1 MPYPEEALVPWAAIK
16 LNRPIKWIED
26 RHENFVAM
34 TQERPI
40 TRADIETKLR
50 QIRGEVEDVGSSA
63 RSIGVIVGAVA
74 VVAVVGAVYLFGRR
88 KGRKEKT
95 VVEIRRI

>member
-1 MPYPEEALVPWAAIK
+1 
-16 LNRPIKWIED
+16 
-26 RHENFVAM
+26 M
-34 TQERPI
+34 TATVERNGEV

-50 QIRGEVEDVGSSA
+50 EIRGEVNEVGESA
-63 RSIGVIVGAVA
+63 RSIGMIVGAVA

-88 KGRKEKT
+88 RGRKEKT

>member
-1 MPYPEEALVPWAAIK
+1 VTATATRDSEV
-16 LNRPIKWIED
+16 
-26 RHENFVAM
+26 
-34 TQERPI
+34 

>member
-1 MPYPEEALVPWAAIK
+1 
-16 LNRPIKWIED
+16 
-26 RHENFVAM
+26 M
-34 TQERPI
+34 TATATRNGEI

-50 QIRGEVEDVGSSA
+50 QIRGEVDEVGDSA
-63 RSIGVIVGAVA
+63 RSVGLVVGAIA

-88 KGRKEKT
+88 RGRKEKT

>member
-1 MPYPEEALVPWAAIK
+1 
-16 LNRPIKWIED
+16 
-26 RHENFVAM
+26 M
-34 TQERPI
+34 TATATRDSEV

-50 QIRGEVEDVGSSA
+50 EIRGEVEEVGSSA
-63 RSIGVIVGAVA
+63 RSVGLIVGAVA

-88 KGRKEKT
+88 RGTKEKT